1 MSVLDLKPLRY
12 FVAVAE
18 EGHLTNAAAR
28 LGISQPPLSQQI
40 RALEEQLGVTLFERL
55 PRGMALTDSGRALLD
70 EARAILARMEQ
81 AMEGVRRVSQGRE
94 GRLTVGFTGSAA
106 FHPFV
111 PSVIRAFRHEAP
123 AVELTLDESST
134 GELLDGVREGRL
146 DAAFVRGPYGKVADV
161 AIERLLEEPMMVAF
175 PAAHPAV
182 RRARRRIALRDL
194 ADEPVILYRR
204 HSGPGLYDA
213 ILAACHAAGF
223 SPRVVQ
229 EAPRMLSTLGLVAAG
244 MGVSVVPQSLLRINL
259 DGVVYVPL
267 AGQDGP
273 RAPLSLAYR
282 QGGQTSATRRL
293 IAQARAAAREL
304 AA

>member
-1 MSVLDLKPLRY
+1 MLDLKPLRY

-40 RALEEQLGVTLFERL
+40 RALEAQLGVALFERL

-70 EARAILARMEQ
+70 DARAIIARMEQ
-81 AMEGVRRVSQGRE
+81 AVDGVRRVSLGQE
-94 GRLTVGFTGSAA
+94 GRLAVGFTGSAA

-111 PSVIRAFRHEAP
+111 PSVIRAFRDEAP
-123 AVELTLDESST
+123 AVQLNLDESST
-134 GELLDGVREGRL
+134 AELLDAVREGRL
-146 DAAFVRGPYGKVADV
+146 DLAFVRGPYGTTPDLTV
-161 AIERLLEEPMMVAF
+161 ERLLEEPMMVAF
-175 PAAHPAV
+175 PSAHPAV
-182 RRARRRIALRDL
+182 RRKRRRIGLRDL
-194 ADEPVILYRR
+194 ADEPIILYRR

-213 ILAACHAAGF
+213 IVAACLAAGF

-244 MGVSVVPQSLLRINL
+244 LGVSVVPQSLLRINL
-259 DGVVYVPL
+259 EGVVYVPL
-267 AGQDGP
+267 SGADGP

-282 QGGQTSATRRL
+282 PGVHTGAAQRL
-293 IAQARAAAREL
+293 IAQARDAAARL
-304 AA
+304 